1 MTIKKEYGAKM
12 KNKKNKGIEIKK
24 KINFINHFK

>member
-12 KNKKNKGIEIKK
+12 TNKKNKRVEIKK
-24 KINFINHFK
+24 KL

>member
-12 KNKKNKGIEIKK
+12 TNKKNKRVEIKK
-24 KINFINHFK
+24 KIINHFK

>member
-12 KNKKNKGIEIKK
+12 TNKKNKKVEIKK
-24 KINFINHFK
+24 KL

>member
-12 KNKKNKGIEIKK
+12 KNKKNKGVEIKK
-24 KINFINHFK
+24 KLIL